1 MTIWPLELCKKKNFL
16 TRAFCLCAK
25 SPDIHVKKNRRKRY
39 TSTHYMNVLSLADS
53 SEFLVKTV
61 NFIRKLLFNM
71 CISFCYFSVKRS
83 REEKHDIMLSNL
95 AKTKVKTQ
103 TLPERVNK
111 YCRNAIWRTS
121 NDCKPIELWELT
133 LK

>member
-1 MTIWPLELCKKKNFL
+1 
-16 TRAFCLCAK
+16 
-25 SPDIHVKKNRRKRY
+25 
-39 TSTHYMNVLSLADS
+39 MNVLSLADS

-111 YCRNAIWRTS
+111 YCRNAI
-121 NDCKPIELWELT
+121 
-133 LK
+133 